1 VVERQPDL
9 LGDTLGRG
17 WLSLSLLSAEG
28 AHNVTRPWPF
38 HWRTWFLPVL
48 LAIILHLG
56 MLWLVMGQMHGPA
69 FPVAQT
75 IRVTLVNLASPRKEI
90 SAKLEEAVK
99 PLEKPEPVVQ
109 EVKPRPEPL
118 RKTVKQPVAASIEP
132 EPAPTPDEA
141 AEPLEAS
148 EPDAQPAIPDSRPDY
163 RTISLHNPP
172 PPYPNAARR
181 RGLQGRVLLHVEVM
195 AAGHCG
201 HIEVQHSSGHEIL
214 DEAAIEAVKE
224 WQFIPA
230 THFGFAVT
238 RWMHI
243 PIRFELTARE

>member
-1 VVERQPDL
+1 MP
-9 LGDTLGRG
+9 
-17 WLSLSLLSAEG
+17 A
-28 AHNVTRPWPF
+28 
-38 HWRTWFLPVL
+38 VL
-48 LAIILHLG
+48 ATMLHLG

-75 IRVTLVNLASPRKEI
+75 IRVTLVNLASPKKEKP
-90 SAKLEEAVK
+90 AKLEEDVQQV
-99 PLEKPEPVVQ
+99 EKPEPVVQ
-109 EVKPRPEPL
+109 EVKPRPEPV
-118 RKTVKQPVAASIEP
+118 RKAAKQPVAAPIEP
-132 EPAPTPDEA
+132 EPAPTPAEPVEA
-141 AEPLEAS
+141 AEVLEAS

-195 AAGHCG
+195 AEGHCG
-201 HIEVQHSSGHEIL
+201 HIEVQQSSGHEIL
-214 DEAAIEAVKE
+214 DEAAIEAVKA
-224 WQFIPA
+224 WRFIPA